1 MRATGRKHV
10 KRLESDINR
19 TPSQVYDDRPA
30 QGRGSYVAD
39 GDPVDQVG
47 RASLARMSIQSAA
60 APSVAGEHRIGMLAV
75 VASQL
80 FQSTD

>member
-1 MRATGRKHV
+1 MWAPGRKHAM
-10 KRLESDINR
+10 RSDSDFNR

-39 GDPVDQVG
+39 GDPVEHVS

-60 APSVAGEHRIGMLAV
+60 APTPAGKHRFEI
-75 VASQL
+75 
-80 FQSTD
+80 